1 MRNYLL
7 NLIWVFFFCVG
18 DAMANPSHFTENKGQ
33 IDPSVLFYHKSENQ
47 NILLYRD
54 GFAYDNFVKEG
65 EKWVHHRAE
74 IRFQKVNKIKT
85 IDRTQPLNFY
95 ENYYQENKEVLKVQS
110 FETIIFKEVYK
121 RIDLRF
127 MFSPSGQF
135 KYDVIVHPGGDL
147 NDVQFKVE
155 GAKASIEENQLA
167 FNLSFGNLYENIPLS
182 YIEETNEKVQVNY
195 VKKGASSFGFNG
207 FTKDLNYTL
216 IVDPEPNLKWGSY
229 FGGSSA
235 DEPYSSVID
244 SFGFIY
250 KTGKTQSNTNISTSG
265 AFQTTIG
272 GNYDGYL
279 SKWDTSGKLIW
290 ATYYGGSSYDDIKG
304 IRINLQNELVVVG
317 NTTGSTGLATSG
329 AYRTSPIGNYDGLIM
344 KFNTSGTRIW
354 ATYFGGSS
362 IDEFY
367 NVEVDDQSNIYVGGK
382 SSSSGLATSGAYQ
395 TSNAGGEDAIM
406 LSFNNSGSL
415 RWCTYLG
422 GGSQDYIWGITF
434 HSDKFIYFSGHTF
447 SSTGIALNAKHQS
460 TFGGTADAFFG
471 KVDNSGNFR
480 WVNYFGGTATDN
492 SIELI
497 SVENKLYLTGFT
509 YSNSAI
515 ATSGAYK
522 TTNSGNGDAFFLC
535 FDTSGQRSFAT
546 YIGGTGFDEI
556 YCVSHYRNKFYIAGK
571 TASSSGISMGDAYQ
585 KSLGGGLD
593 NFIMQ
598 LDMNGY
604 PLWGTY
610 YGGSGDDRV
619 TSMHVYSGS
628 LYLMGAT
635 ASASNMATS
644 GSHKSTYGGSGD
656 SYIARFDNLGCG
668 TNFFGKMV
676 RPALCAGDSNG
687 IAAVILTGNA
697 ANPTFKWKTNPPQY
711 NDTAFGLP
719 AGFHEVVVSDTFGC
733 IDSLKVMVTEPARLR
748 AIIRDSLNISCNG
761 LTNGRLIADAVGG
774 NSPYFFQWQTTPK
787 ISKDTLSGLGV
798 GTYKVR
804 VTDIHNCV
812 DSAVGRITEPDTL
825 KSSISGYNHATCFLL
840 NNGQIS
846 ASATGGTQPYS
857 YLWSS
862 SPPQTTSTAYN
873 LRAGYYE
880 VQITDK
886 NGCQSKSS
894 YTITEPSPITIGLTG
909 LNHSICYNDSLG
921 EIFTKIWGGTPGY
934 KIQWNSNPLLNTSNL
949 TKLKGGTYRI
959 TVTDANNCVE
969 SKNIV
974 ITEPEPLR
982 ITFDTVVNP
991 LCYGSADGSISV
1003 SVGGGRPS
1011 YQLSWNAPPYSNV
1024 NKIVGLKAGMYTL
1037 MLKDSV
1043 GCTLFDTLKLY
1054 NKDSLVITG
1063 TIVEPRC
1070 FGDANGKLTASVA
1083 GGTTPYKF
1091 SWAHNPGLNSSLLN
1105 NIPSG
1110 NYYLSV
1116 TDKNACVGQAQFI
1129 VNQPNP
1135 LDIEKKLQKDVTCYN
1150 GADGQLSV
1158 TVSGG
1163 TVPLRV
1169 KWNTLPAS
1177 ENIILNNLKAGNY
1190 KITLTDTNGCADS
1203 MNFQVNEPAPLLGFF
1218 DSIFSPS
1225 CYAQQNG
1232 TVTYKANG
1240 GVKPYRYA
1248 FDNGPFQFD
1257 SLSTFVKAGWIR
1269 VKIIDGN
1276 GCTIE
1281 DSSLIKQPNQL
1292 NIKADINQISC
1303 FALQDGKIVL
1313 QGSGGIQP
1321 YKFQWSH
1328 QAKDTHIAHN
1338 LNPGTYTVRLT
1349 DKNNCTFRDTFQI
1362 FQPEKLIG
1370 KIDLTLPASCYNVAD
1385 GLSSASAVGGTPGYE
1400 FFWKGPAN
1408 HTGSSPTGMLAGN
1421 YWMYV
1426 KDSKGCL
1433 DSVSLSVGQPNRIS
1447 ASVITKRS
1455 PSCVDSSDG
1464 WAEVAPLHG
1473 VGPYTYL
1480 WSNGNTTARA
1490 NNLSKGSY
1498 WVIITDKCGD
1508 TAMAYITIS
1517 DPAPFII
1524 PNIGGMRAS
1533 FRGNQETYEIADVA
1547 GWNYFWEV
1555 STGTIISG
1563 QGTSRITV
1571 LWDGPGRGNIR
1582 VSVFNSS
1589 KCFDDNFYDVALTT
1603 ECMYVFPNPSNLST
1617 LVLLPSVSP
1626 GESIQIF
1633 DARGRKVLD
1642 EPASVQNNI
1651 DVSYFARGI
1660 YFIRYRDCV
1669 IKFLKE

>member
-1 MRNYLL
+1 MKRWI
-7 NLIWVFFFCVG
+7 IWCFAVLYP
-18 DAMANPSHFTENKGQ
+18 AISMAETAHFTENKGQ
-33 IDPSVLFYHKSENQ
+33 LEDRVLYYSKVAGQ
-47 NILLYRD
+47 NIILFKN
-54 GFAYDNFVKEG
+54 GFAYDNYIKDGDSFR
-65 EKWVHHRAE
+65 HHRVEIFFKGAE
-74 IRFQKVNKIKT
+74 SGSYFHNGEMQT
-85 IDRTQPLNFY
+85 FTEHFY
-95 ENYYQENKEVLKVQS
+95 HE
-110 FETIIFKEVYK
+110 FKEITNVRSYDHVLNK
-121 RIDLRF
+121 NIYPGIDVKYSF
-127 MFSPSGQF
+127 TPENGF
-135 KYDVIVHPGGDL
+135 KYDLIVHPGAQL
-147 NDVQFKVE
+147 NRIVLKVKGAPVKVE
-155 GAKASIEENQLA
+155 NGHLVFDLA
-167 FNLSFGNLYENIPLS
+167 LGRLTENIPLS
-182 YIEETNEKVQVNY
+182 YFQETGEEVSVNY
-195 VKKGASSFGFNG
+195 AQISKNEIGFKAINLDQS
-207 FTKDLNYTL
+207 KTL
-216 IVDPEPNLKWGSY
+216 FIDPTPNLVWGTY
-229 FGGSSA
+229 WGGSGV
-235 DEPYSSVID
+235 DEILSSVLD
-244 SFGFIY
+244 QNGNIY
-250 KTGKTQSNTNISTSG
+250 SGGKGTSTSNISTSG
-265 AFQTTIG
+265 AFQVSYVGST
-272 GNYDGYL
+272 DGIL
-279 SKWDTSGKLIW
+279 SKFDMNGNRIW
-290 ATYYGGSSYDDIKG
+290 STYFGGSSYDDIRRVKLNG
-304 IRINLQNELVVVG
+304 NNEVICVANSLSSG
-317 NTTGSTGLATSG
+317 MATSG
-329 AYRTSPIGNYDGLIM
+329 SHQSTHGGNYDGMVL
-344 KFNTSGTRIW
+344 KFSNNGTRIW
-354 ATYFGGSS
+354 ATYFGGAS
-362 IDEFY
+362 IDDMY
-367 NVEVDDQSNIYVGGK
+367 GLVLDNHQNIYMSGK
-382 SSSSGLATSGAYQ
+382 SSSTGLAS
-395 TSNAGGEDAIM
+395 
-406 LSFNNSGSL
+406 
-415 RWCTYLG
+415 
-422 GGSQDYIWGITF
+422 
-434 HSDKFIYFSGHTF
+434 
-447 SSTGIALNAKHQS
+447 
-460 TFGGTADAFFG
+460 
-471 KVDNSGNFR
+471 
-480 WVNYFGGTATDN
+480 
-492 SIELI
+492 
-497 SVENKLYLTGFT
+497 
-509 YSNSAI
+509 
-515 ATSGAYK
+515 SGAYK
-522 TTNSGNGDAFFLC
+522 TTNSGGEDAILVSFTDNGVFRWCTYFGGTSQDYLRGMVQHSDKYLYLSGLTRSSSGLSFNAIHQSTFGGTDDAFYLKIDTTGKVSWINYMGGSGSDYPTEIVSIEDQLIVSGQTSSTSGIATTGAYKTSYTGNVDGFLFS
-535 FDTSGQRSFAT
+535 FDTSGRRKWGS
-546 YIGGTGFDEI
+546 YYGGTGFDEI
-556 YCVSHYRNKFYIAGK
+556 YAVHKFRDNLFIGGK
-571 TASSSGISMGDAYQ
+571 TSSTSSISTSGAYQ
-585 KSLGGGLD
+585 SSLAGNQD
-593 NFIMQ
+593 NFMMR
-598 LDMNGY
+598 LDIFGY

-610 YGGSGDDRV
+610 YGGTGDDMVREFLV
-619 TSMHVYSGS
+619 QNGS
-628 LYLMGAT
+628 LYLSGYT
-635 ASASNMATS
+635 ASSSGIATS
-644 GSHKSTYGGSGD
+644 GAHQTTYGGSGD
-656 SYIARFDNLGCG
+656 AFIARFDNLGCG
-668 TNFFGKMV
+668 ANMYGKMV
-676 RPALCAGDSNG
+676 RTTLCAGDSNG
-687 IAAVILTGNA
+687 IAAVLVSNTSG
-697 ANPTFKWKTNPPQY
+697 NPTFRWKTNPPQY

-719 AGFHEVVVSDTFGC
+719 SGFHEVVVSDTFGC
-733 IDSLKVMVTEPARLR
+733 IDSLKVIVLEPTRLS
-748 AIIRDSLNISCNG
+748 AFVRDSLPVSCAG
-761 LTNGRLIADAVGG
+761 LKNGRLFADAVGG
-774 NSPYFFQWQTTPK
+774 NYPYFFQWQTTPK

-798 GTYKVR
+798 GTYKVL
-804 VTDIHNCV
+804 VTDINNCN
-812 DSAVGRITEPDTL
+812 DSAVGRITQPDTL
-825 KSSISGYNHATCFLL
+825 KSSITGFNHATCFLL

-846 ASATGGTQPYS
+846 VTATGGTQPYS

-862 SPPQTTSTAYN
+862 SPAQTTSTAYN
-873 LRAGYYE
+873 LKAGFYE
-880 VQITDK
+880 VNITDK
-886 NGCQSKSS
+886 NGCQTKSS
-894 YTITEPSPITIGLTG
+894 YTITEPSPIAIGVTG

-921 EIFTKIWGGTPGY
+921 EIFTNIWGGTPGY

-991 LCYGSADGSISV
+991 FCYGSADGSISA

-1024 NKIVGLKAGMYTL
+1024 NKIVGLKAGVYTL

-1043 GCTLFDTLKLY
+1043 GCTLFDTLQLY
-1054 NKDSLVITG
+1054 PKDSIIIKG

-1070 FGDANGKLTASVA
+1070 FGDANGKLSVSVT

-1110 NYYLSV
+1110 NYYLSI
-1116 TDKNACVGQAQFI
+1116 TDKNACVSQAQFI

-1135 LDIEKKLQKDVTCYN
+1135 LEIEKKLQKDVTCYN

-1240 GVKPYRYA
+1240 GVKPFRYA

-1276 GCTIE
+1276 GCTLE

-1370 KIDLTLPASCYNVAD
+1370 KVDLTLPASCYNVAD
-1385 GLSSASAVGGTPGYE
+1385 GLSTASAAGGTPVYE
-1400 FFWKGPAN
+1400 FFWRGPAN
-1408 HTGSSPTGMLAGN
+1408 YTGKSPSGMRAGN
-1421 YWMYV
+1421 YWMFV

-1433 DSVSLSVGQPNRIS
+1433 DSAALSVGQPNRVS
-1447 ASVITKRS
+1447 ASVIAKRS

-1464 WAEVAPLHG
+1464 WAEVAPIPG

-1490 NNLSKGSY
+1490 TNLSKGSY

-1603 ECMYVFPNPSNLST
+1603 ECMFVYPNPSNLST
-1617 LVLLPSVSP
+1617 QVLLPSVSS
-1626 GESIQIF
+1626 GESIQVF
-1633 DARGRKVLD
+1633 DARGRKVFD
-1642 EPASVQNNI
+1642 EPASIQNNL

-1669 IKFLKE
+1669 IKFMKE